1 MYSND
6 MSYTGTLT
14 LDLIAIVDPLSQLA
28 AVLIVPMF
36 SRRFILLS
44 GCIMIGVFNILIGLF
59 DT

>member
-1 MYSND
+1 
-6 MSYTGTLT
+6 MSYTGTFT

-44 GCIMIGVFNILIGLF
+44 GCIMIGIFNILIGLF